1 MTTAHR
7 PTWHPTVG
15 GKDQGGNRVLVPS
28 KQYSSKDLPGH
39 TVLKYRQPGQGTSEE
54 LSKKDFKQELLNKE
68 KNYFKEKYKEIDDS
82 GSDSSVRH
90 RSRSRSRESSLNSH
104 RSENSQDYG
113 KRSESN
119 EKKKKFDEGSDS
131 EEGENSKE
139 CEKSDDSGISDS
151 ESDFSEEEIRKELEK
166 IKAERAEQARVRREL
181 EEQQLRDKY
190 KEDLLKGNPLMDT
203 APGFELKKKWTEET
217 IFKNQ
222 SRTEPAQKHRF
233 VNDTLRSDF
242 HRKIL
247 SRTIM

>member
-7 PTWHPTVG
+7 PTWHPTAG

-39 TVLKYRQPGQGTSEE
+39 TVLKFRRPGQGTSEE
-54 LSKKDFKQELLNKE
+54 LSKIDYKQELLKKE
-68 KNYFKEKYKEIDDS
+68 KLHFTEKFKEIEDS
-82 GSDSSVRH
+82 SPSSSVRH
-90 RSRSRSRESSLNSH
+90 RSRSR
-104 RSENSQDYG
+104 ENSEDSQEI
-113 KRSESN
+113 ESD
-119 EKKKKFDEGSDS
+119 EKVES
-131 EEGENSKE
+131 EEN
-139 CEKSDDSGISDS
+139 SDS
-151 ESDFSEEEIRKELEK
+151 ESEFSEEEIRMELEK
-166 IKAERAEQARVRREL
+166 IRAERAEQERIRREQ
-181 EEQQLRDKY
+181 EELKVREKH
-190 KEDLLKGNPLMDT
+190 KEELLKGNPLMDT

-222 SRTEPAQKHRF
+222 SRNEPKPKHRF

>member
-68 KNYFKEKYKEIDDS
+68 KKYFKEKYKEIDDS
-82 GSDSSVRH
+82 SSDSSVRH
-90 RSRSRSRESSLNSH
+90 RSRSRSRESSVSSES
-104 RSENSQDYG
+104 SENSQ
-113 KRSESN
+113 KFIRKSEEYEN
-119 EKKKKFDEGSDS
+119 KEKFQEPQES
-131 EEGENSKE
+131 EEGDN
-139 CEKSDDSGISDS
+139 SDDSQDSDS
-151 ESDFSEEEIRKELEK
+151 GSEFSEEEIRQELEK
-166 IKAERAEQARVRREL
+166 IKAERAEQARVKREL
-181 EEQQLRDKY
+181 EEQQLREKY
-190 KEDLLKGNPLMDT
+190 KEDLLKGNPLLDT

-222 SRTEPAQKHRF
+222 SRTEPAPKHRF